1 MKIGMHAFLALAS
14 MALSSTVSLAAP
26 SAPSVLAPGVGG
38 KPPEKGGAPAP
49 NAKSFVIR
57 CPATTDDGSGLPA
70 LTITP
75 IDLPG
80 SWRVGS
86 TTAIRLMSATVA
98 DGKITC
104 AYGELT
110 GAPAIRTSKA
120 LPAGVRSCTP
130 QPDKTVSC
138 VY

>member
-1 MKIGMHAFLALAS
+1 MHAFLALAS

-26 SAPSVLAPGVGG
+26 APAPAPS
-38 KPPEKGGAPAP
+38 KPIVKGGAPTP
-49 NAKSFVIR
+49 NAKAFILK

-70 LTITP
+70 LMITP
-75 IDLPG
+75 IELPG
-80 SWRVGS
+80 TWRVGS

-98 DGKITC
+98 DGKMTC

-120 LPAGVRSCTP
+120 LPAGVTSCTA
-130 QPDKTVSC
+130 QPDKTISC